1 MILPNG
7 DCNEERK
14 FWFVACPHYIKL
26 VDSLPPNLFTL
37 RCIEKASFATGLF
50 SFDPTNYRMGNI
62 IQRLRRRRLDKTT
75 LIEFQ
80 GQTFSPER
88 YFLSIAGALQD
99 YRIRKRTA
107 EISGQEWPLKN
118 IWYVIDIGGM
128 AEIDKLLPKETLQQL
143 ELTPGI

>member
-1 MILPNG
+1 MP
-7 DCNEERK
+7 R
-14 FWFVACPHYIKL
+14 P
-26 VDSLPPNLFTL
+26 
-37 RCIEKASFATGLF
+37 
-50 SFDPTNYRMGNI
+50 NI
-62 IQRLRRRRLDKTT
+62 IQRIKRHRLDKTQ

-80 GQTFSPER
+80 GTTFTPER
-88 YFLSIAGALQD
+88 YFLSITGALQD

-107 EISGQEWPLKN
+107 ELSGQEWPLKD